1 MSKSRGTNDRIF
13 LDDLRKSI
21 VGRGPG
27 AAGLNVYSGHAM
39 LLYGY
44 GKVKPGIYTIYCTD
58 GDEENVVI
66 DSSFVNLL
74 GRTYW
79 KMKNSL
85 GVEWG
90 KNGCADVIF
99 YDYALLPEVAFIDGV
114 IYSSNR
120 DDNDIICEDKDGDGL
135 FYWGLSGIP
144 PTLPTW
150 APRQKDGDDLD
161 PLRGPLNFYKKPT
174 NIDPNSLPIK
184 YIDND
189 STIVANVYVANHLWV
204 RNNSTLKIAGHLVM
218 NKYSQLRLEPG
229 SKLVI
234 EGESLYN
241 ANVCP
246 QEGSAVL
253 ITEGGQ
259 CISYKNLPFSV
270 PIGAT
275 LSILDGLI
283 E

>member
-1 MSKSRGTNDRIF
+1 MIEKYGDSVEVKLKYMAGWYPNCY
-13 LDDLRKSI
+13 
-21 VGRGPG
+21 PG
-27 AAGLNVYSGHAM
+27 
-39 LLYGY
+39 
-44 GKVKPGIYTIYCTD
+44 
-58 GDEENVVI
+58 E
-66 DSSFVNLL
+66 
-74 GRTYW
+74 
-79 KMKNSL
+79 
-85 GVEWG
+85 
-90 KNGCADVIF
+90 IF
-99 YDYALLPEVAFIDGV
+99 YEGIICKDG
-114 IYSSNR
+114 SSIPIPSRECIKEN
-120 DDNDIICEDKDGDGL
+120 IICEDKDGDGL